1 MLHDLTGGVYGA
13 SPLEILLT
21 AGLDADFRET
31 GSMHLVKGGTHLF
44 RKIEAGGMAQLEE
57 NPEGG
62 MRKAEKNNVECGRR
76 NAECVEDSAEFTQNP
91 LPHAAT
97 EERGED
103 HVSEEELTEV
113 YNFISKQNNRGEEDD
128 D

>member
-1 MLHDLTGGVYGA
+1 
-13 SPLEILLT
+13 
-21 AGLDADFRET
+21 
-31 GSMHLVKGGTHLF
+31 MHLVKGGTHLF

-57 NPEGG
+57 NNAEGG
-62 MRKAEKNNVECGRR
+62 IRKAEKNNAECGTR